1 MLVTMSFYQVTD
13 GLPKVTCAWDLPLES
28 RVVETWEAVALEYS
42 GEALCVE
49 MHHNVRSRG
58 YEIYHPG
65 ARAIWNVGYRKN
77 HAELAANPARGV
89 LRRKKENPERGES
102 DSSDYETISNY

>member
-1 MLVTMSFYQVTD
+1 MHGSMGSPT
-13 GLPKVTCAWDLPLES
+13 GIS
-28 RVVETWEAVALEYS
+28 RGRDSNSRLGKRSRALEYS

-58 YEIYHPG
+58 YEIYYPG
-65 ARAIWNVGYRKN
+65 ARAIWNVGYQKIY
-77 HAELAANPARGV
+77 AELVVNPADGV
-89 LRRKKENPERGES
+89 PRRKKENLEKGES